1 LTPSDRYAI
10 LLFAPIS
17 LTLYRASAGLRRTIL
32 KGRRANVSMRSIL
45 PLPRDSRRLWAA
57 AGIVLA
63 CLTLLGGGRA
73 AAQNLD
79 KLEIVTSTGVHA
91 FSVEMA
97 TNDAERE
104 RGLMYRRFMPADR
117 GMLFDFKREEPVMFW
132 MKNTYIPLDMIFI
145 SRAGIVVSIAADAE
159 PLSERTIPSGGPC
172 YGVLELNGGV
182 AARIALKPGDKV
194 LHPIF
199 AP

>member
-1 LTPSDRYAI
+1 MALAG
-10 LLFAPIS
+10 A
-17 LTLYRASAGLRRTIL
+17 ASAQTPL
-32 KGRRANVSMRSIL
+32 KVE
-45 PLPRDSRRLWAA
+45 PLDVTTAKGVYHFQVEIADNEASRE
-57 AGIVLA
+57 
-63 CLTLLGGGRA
+63 
-73 AAQNLD
+73 
-79 KLEIVTSTGVHA
+79 K
-91 FSVEMA
+91 
-97 TNDAERE
+97 
-104 RGLMYRRFMPADR
+104 GLMFRRFMPADR